1 MVEIN
6 SIEMVQD
13 MTMKK
18 VTLLFVATTMLY
30 MLCGCIG
37 YAAFG
42 DNAPEK
48 LVEAANAAIAIH
60 SVGALGTQLLVTMH
74 QKSWLRL
81 PMLPLPS
88 TQLVHIK

>member
-18 VTLLFVATTMLY
+18 GKLLFVATTILY

-37 YAAFG
+37 YASFG

-60 SVGALGTQLLVTMH
+60 SVVAYQCTN
-74 QKSWLRL
+74 
-81 PMLPLPS
+81 
-88 TQLVHIK
+88 

>member
-13 MTMKK
+13 MTMNKG
-18 VTLLFVATTMLY
+18 TLLFATTMLY
-30 MLCGCIG
+30 MLCGRIG

-48 LVEAANAAIAIH
+48 LVEAANTAITIH
-60 SVGALGTQLLVTMH
+60 SVGAYQCTN
-74 QKSWLRL
+74 
-81 PMLPLPS
+81 
-88 TQLVHIK
+88 

>member
-6 SIEMVQD
+6 SIEMVH

-18 VTLLFVATTMLY
+18 GTLLFVATTMLF

-48 LVEAANAAIAIH
+48 LVEAANTAIAIH
-60 SVGALGTQLLVTMH
+60 SVGAYQCTN
-74 QKSWLRL
+74 
-81 PMLPLPS
+81 
-88 TQLVHIK
+88 